1 MRRCDLMGGAT
12 HRPAVLA
19 TLHPLQTHQ
28 VTRFGPPG
36 SSGEIIHTSYS
47 LGAHPQVLH
56 WLLGYESG
64 FLRECGLDT
73 KNQIIAKQSRKKSS
87 LGLHKTQ
94 GKSRCP
100 MLYFP
105 GAWGPNTTF
114 TTALWGRETDTGQFS
129 KPKGTALCMHP
140 SDPTSHK
147 EDAWLFTVKGHTLDH
162 PVQETEERERLT
174 QCKPICHSPCWKSH
188 NLTIES
194 HENGVPHLFQSLS
207 ENWLSFSQDLSSAAA
222 CHAPSL
228 FSWASEYTGNSNTL
242 SI

>member
-1 MRRCDLMGGAT
+1 MRKCDPMEGAT
-12 HRPAVLA
+12 HHPAVLG
-19 TLHPLQTHQ
+19 TLHLLQPHQ

-36 SSGEIIHTSYS
+36 SSVEIIHTSYS
-47 LGAHPQVLH
+47 LGAHPQGTTLT
-56 WLLGYESG
+56 SG
-64 FLRECGLDT
+64 LWIRLPKGGGLDT
-73 KNQIIAKQSRKKSS
+73 KNQIVAKQSRKKSS

-105 GAWGPNTTF
+105 DAWGPNTTF
-114 TTALWGRETDTGQFS
+114 ITALWGRETDTGQFS
-129 KPKGTALCMHP
+129 KPKGTALCTHP

-147 EDAWLFTVKGHTLDH
+147 EDAWLFTVKGHTLNH

-194 HENGVPHLFQSLS
+194 HENRVPHLFQSLS

-222 CHAPSL
+222 YHAPSL
-228 FSWASEYTGNSNTL
+228 FCWASKYTGNSNTL